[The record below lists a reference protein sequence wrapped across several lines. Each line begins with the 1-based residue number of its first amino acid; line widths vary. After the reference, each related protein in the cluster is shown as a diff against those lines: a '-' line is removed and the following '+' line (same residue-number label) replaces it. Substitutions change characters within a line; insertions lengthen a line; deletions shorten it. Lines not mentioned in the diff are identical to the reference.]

1 MSSILEN
8 MAARLAN
15 PVSRQ
20 EGSFAMDNLQA
31 VAVELER
38 LEDMGINYLPN
49 RFFPTL
55 ANGEDLTL
63 AAENFGVQRKPAIP
77 ATVMLKIAGA
87 PGTVVGNSIR
97 AASGGIVFAVDQEQ
111 TIPQSGMVSVH
122 ATALEP
128 GLQGNVPAG
137 AVNEFVTTYPGLT
150 GVSNPQAAS
159 GGADEESDAD
169 LLLRVK
175 ARWALPY
182 MGGTQ
187 NDYIRWSLD
196 VDGVS
201 RARAF
206 NPRAGIVEIY
216 VVAAGNLE
224 ASEELLAA
232 VKAEIEKQRPV
243 GASVSVLSAEAVPIN
258 IEATVVLENGAQLSA
273 VEAAIEA
280 GLEEYLLAQAF
291 FSSAISYARI
301 AELLFVPGVADVT
314 SYTLCGAAQSVTLGE
329 TQFGQKGS
337 VSIHE

>member
-128 GLQGNVPAG
+128 GLQGNVPLQPR
-137 AVNEFVTTYPGLT
+137 F
-150 GVSNPQAAS
+150 
-159 GGADEESDAD
+159 
-169 LLLRVK
+169 RVFMK
-175 ARWALPY
+175 
-182 MGGTQ
+182 
-187 NDYIRWSLD
+187 
-196 VDGVS
+196 
-201 RARAF
+201 
-206 NPRAGIVEIY
+206 
-216 VVAAGNLE
+216 
-224 ASEELLAA
+224 
-232 VKAEIEKQRPV
+232 K
-243 GASVSVLSAEAVPIN
+243 
-258 IEATVVLENGAQLSA
+258 
-273 VEAAIEA
+273 
-280 GLEEYLLAQAF
+280 
-291 FSSAISYARI
+291 
-301 AELLFVPGVADVT
+301 
-314 SYTLCGAAQSVTLGE
+314 
-329 TQFGQKGS
+329 
-337 VSIHE
+337 